1 MIERDGD
8 RLRVT
13 VPMVMENARGLLEAG
28 RSALGAT
35 GVTIDLGAVSEAD
48 SAALAVMLGWLRTAE
63 GTGAKIT
70 FANLPAGVRSLADL
84 YGMTELLPL
93 V

>member
-13 VPMVMENARGLLEAG
+13 VPMVMDNARGLLEAG
-28 RSALGAT
+28 RSALGNA
-35 GVTIDLGAVSEAD
+35 GATIDLGAVTEAD

-63 GTGAKIT
+63 GKGAKIA

-84 YGMTELLPL
+84 YGMTELIPL
-93 V
+93 A